1 MARRIHVF
9 DPPDRFV
16 TGTVG
21 EPGNRTFY
29 LQAREGARIA
39 SAVVEKAQVAVLA
52 ERLGTLLAE
61 LERRGLIATGDPTA
75 GNPAAGNPAAGH
87 PKTGGPAADT
97 DPLDE
102 PLNELFRVGTLTLG
116 WDGRQQAVLVE
127 LRAQAADGDEAAAA
141 ELADDDP
148 AGPDLIRVRLPA
160 TLARAF
166 VERSMRVVAAGRPP
180 CPLCGLPLEPTG
192 HLCPRRNGGGPRLN

>member
-9 DPPDRFV
+9 DPPDRFI
-16 TGTVG
+16 TGTIG

-29 LQAREGARIA
+29 LQAREGVRIA

-61 LERRGLIATGDPTA
+61 LERRGLITAGGPVAGHPVAGDPVA
-75 GNPAAGNPAAGH
+75 GDPAAGL
-87 PKTGGPAADT
+87 AADA

-116 WDGRQQAVLVE
+116 WDGRQRAVLVE
-127 LRAQAADGDEAAAA
+127 LRAQASDGDEAAAA

-160 TLARAF
+160 ALARGF

-192 HLCPRRNGGGPRLN
+192 HLCPRRNGSGPRLN